1 MGALDDIR
9 MEEIPFLWKFI
20 QVDLGL
26 LVGAIFALASVLA
39 PVLFVPAFLLV
50 VRAILERLLAPR
62 EGQFYN
68 IIDKSANNLPA
79 ASAAAAG
86 SGSDGGKDADPLA
99 IWKVAAPYAASPTSS
114 SVPCPLMFLPAPWED
129 RASLL
134 RIVGEDDAIDP
145 SKSASWI
152 GLDDAEGY
160 AIRVEMSVPKRCKFV
175 RVGRVDE
182 QQPSAKTPFA
192 SEVPDPFSESATEVA
207 DVSADKRKAPLDAAT
222 RWDDTIRSGDIVFVV
237 DQQSKKHL
245 TVAGWWVLLSA
256 DAVTSNAYFI
266 ITHVNDA
273 GDATYGAPVTAGV
286 PFRLRSARYPRYE
299 VGVQAQA
306 SIENRGNMLVMY
318 EFSRSSSKG
327 SVRWKQGGQVN
338 PLFLCTLPDT
348 MRTSLHPSVSM
359 QRQHK
364 WNIYGGIVSGLSY
377 LRRHP
382 IKNIRV
388 MGHAEV
394 LHRLLNKVFLVVVVV
409 VTGSDEYGD
418 KDWTCLK
425 SFKDIDNMLGQ
436 VESRQDAA
444 LQKRGLADK
453 RVEGHRPLHH
463 ESHIA
468 QDIRLMNHRF
478 RAALK
483 LDAYARGVASA
494 VFLTEFKHASLW
506 DAWMLTGGMKEL
518 GAAPSSAD
526 RALGPALYT
535 GCVARMMWE
544 SHIREEVCVLYAT
557 QLSCYPPLSARASWV
572 LPLRDVVG
580 LADVYLEE
588 SPLPGTYALR
598 VETMGRIYYLSCRS
612 YEARAVLRDSIAH
625 QIAVLPPPTT
635 KASPFSSY
643 LGGASPDS
651 FTHVSGQWLPSTRLI
666 LNARK
671 FPFDTQSRSSRSWL
685 RDESYWRLSE
695 HLLQAASE
703 LELLLHER
711 GSAAQ
716 DGRSNGGSED
726 DEGELK
732 YVAFNSLLLSFRH
745 PS

>member
-1 MGALDDIR
+1 ML
-9 MEEIPFLWKFI
+9 
-20 QVDLGL
+20 
-26 LVGAIFALASVLA
+26 
-39 PVLFVPAFLLV
+39 
-50 VRAILERLLAPR
+50 
-62 EGQFYN
+62 
-68 IIDKSANNLPA
+68 
-79 ASAAAAG
+79 
-86 SGSDGGKDADPLA
+86 
-99 IWKVAAPYAASPTSS
+99 
-114 SVPCPLMFLPAPWED
+114 LPAPWED
-129 RASLL
+129 KATLL
-134 RIVGEDDAIDP
+134 RIVGEDDAIDH
-145 SKSASWI
+145 SKPASWI

-160 AIRVEMSVPKRCKFV
+160 AIRVEVGMPRRCKFV
-175 RVGRVDE
+175 RIGRVNE
-182 QQPSAKTPFA
+182 QHPSPKSPFA
-192 SEVPDPFSESATEVA
+192 SEVPDPFSESAAEVA

-222 RWDDTIRSGDIVFVV
+222 RWDDTIRSGDIVLIV
-237 DQQSKKHL
+237 DQHSKKHL

-256 DAVTSNAYFI
+256 EAVTSNAYFV

-273 GDATYGAPVTAGV
+273 GDATYGTPVIAGV
-286 PFRLRSARYPRYE
+286 SFRLRSARYPRYE

-318 EFSRSSSKG
+318 EFSRLPPKG

-338 PLFLCTLPDT
+338 PLFLCTLPDSV
-348 MRTSLHPSVSM
+348 RTSLHPTVSM
-359 QRQHK
+359 QRLHK

-436 VESRQDAA
+436 AEAKQDAA
-444 LQKRGLADK
+444 LRKRGLADK
-453 RVEGHRPLHH
+453 KIKGRSPLQH

-468 QDIRLMNHRF
+468 QDVRLMNQRF
-478 RAALK
+478 HAALK
-483 LDAYARGVASA
+483 LDAYARGVANA

-518 GAAPSSAD
+518 GVAPSSAD
-526 RALGPALYT
+526 KALGPALYCC
-535 GCVARMMWE
+535 CVARMMWE

-572 LPLRDVVG
+572 LPLRDIVG

-588 SPLPGTYALR
+588 SPLPGAYALR

-612 YEARAVLRDSIAH
+612 YEARTVLRDSIAH
-625 QIAVLPPPTT
+625 QIAVLPAPTT

-671 FPFDTQSRSSRSWL
+671 FPFDTQSRSARSSWL
-685 RDESYWRLSE
+685 KDESYWRLSE
-695 HLLQAASE
+695 HLLQAASD

-711 GSAAQ
+711 GSAQ
-716 DGRSNGGSED
+716 DGRGNGASNGANGASED
-726 DEGELK
+726 DESELK
-732 YVAFNSLLLSFRH
+732 YVSFCSLARACLPYPPPPLPTSLPPYRPPQQLQEPASGLYRRDYAAAAGGPADHRPGVQGGAVFLLQHLPHAPAALASRAA
-745 PS
+745 PALQSGA